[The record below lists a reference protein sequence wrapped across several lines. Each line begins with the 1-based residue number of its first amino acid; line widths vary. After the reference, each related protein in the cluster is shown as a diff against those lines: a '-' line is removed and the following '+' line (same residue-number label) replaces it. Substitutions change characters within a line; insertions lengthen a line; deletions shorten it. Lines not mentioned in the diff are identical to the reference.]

1 MTAVNLEKR
10 NRIIE
15 FLSKTND
22 SKILDKVDKLISKVE
37 MPELKPM
44 TADELMM
51 KIQEAEESLA
61 KGNTISLAELKAK
74 VSSWK

>member
-1 MTAVNLEKR
+1 MTAVYLEKR

-44 TADELMM
+44 TED
-51 KIQEAEESLA
+51 
-61 KGNTISLAELKAK
+61 
-74 VSSWK
+74 